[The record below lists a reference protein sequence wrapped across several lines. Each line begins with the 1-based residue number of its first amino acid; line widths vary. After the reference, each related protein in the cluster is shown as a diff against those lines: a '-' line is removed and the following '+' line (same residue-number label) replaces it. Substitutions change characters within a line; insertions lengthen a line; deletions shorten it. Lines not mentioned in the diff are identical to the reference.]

1 AALIALRAPAVWA
14 DVRAALA
21 HGLRLPWLGA
31 AAAAEVLCVAG
42 LVMAQRQL
50 LAAAGAR
57 LPARAVA
64 AAVFASTG
72 LARLL
77 PAGPAAA
84 AAWQARQYRRRDPAS
99 GTAGVWAGLAGGGA
113 STVAAL
119 AALAAGALAA
129 GRRVVP
135 SRGRR
140 AAGRGHRGGHGRA
153 PGRRSGPV
161 AGPSRWPVTVAV
173 AAGHRPGRAGPPPAR
188 APPGRRRAG
197 GQRAER
203 ARRGRAAGRRVR

>member
-1 AALIALRAPAVWA
+1 MAAAGPAVGVGGTGAAAVLIALRAPAVGA

-31 AAAAEVLCVAG
+31 AAAAEAVCVAG

-57 LPARAVA
+57 LPVRAVA

-84 AAWQARQYRRRDPAS
+84 AAWQAGQYRRRDAAS
-99 GTAGVWAGLAGGGA
+99 GTAGVWAVLAGGVA

-119 AALAAGALAA
+119 AVLAAGATAAARWWLLLGSAATLAA
-129 GRRVVP
+129 VTAAAMAA
-135 SRGRR
+135 RR
-140 AAGRGHRGGHGRA
+140 AGADHRDG
-153 PGRRSGPV
+153 
-161 AGPSRWPVTVAV
+161 AGPDRGPGPAPRGT
-173 AAGHRPGRAGPPPAR
+173 GRPLSPAR
-188 APPGRRRAG
+188 AP
-197 GQRAER
+197 
-203 ARRGRAAGRRVR
+203 AADRQLRSRS